1 MGIILSVEI
10 SLFINKKIE
19 IARLNEDDVF
29 KSLVQSVDNNI
40 FTIQLPTKGHERL
53 ILQQGDQ
60 VEVSYIFDGGR
71 IMFESTVVGRL
82 LEESVPLYKL
92 AIPQEAKRIQLRQHV
107 RLDIALEISY
117 QKVTKD
123 EDNKL
128 IIDDKKKRA
137 LTRDISGGG
146 LQFIAREQLESGS
159 LVLINLDLAG
169 WNKKDMNFSILSVI
183 KRVIGF
189 QQNGRTRWTTGAAFI
204 DIDSRDQDTIIS
216 FVFKKMIERRRMV
229 RD

>member
-1 MGIILSVEI
+1 MTIEM
-10 SLFINKKIE
+10 SLFVNKKIE
-19 IARLNEDDVF
+19 IARLNEDDIF
-29 KSLVQSVDNNI
+29 KSMVKSVDNNI

-71 IMFESTVVGRL
+71 IVFESTVVGRVL
-82 LEESVPLYKL
+82 DESVPLYKL
-92 AIPQEAKRIQLRQHV
+92 VIPQEAKRIQLRQHV

-117 QKVTKD
+117 QKVTKN

-137 LTRDISGGG
+137 ITRDISGGG
-146 LQFIAREQLESGS
+146 LQFINREHLESGS
-159 LVLINLDLAG
+159 LVMINLDLAG
-169 WNKKDMNFSILSVI
+169 RNKKDKNFSILSVI
-183 KRVIGF
+183 KRVSGF
-189 QQNGRTRWTTGAAFI
+189 QQNGRKRWTTGAAFI

-216 FVFKKMIERRRMV
+216 FVFKKLIERRRMA